1 MTDIATFAG
10 GCFWCTEAIFKRIKG
25 VLTVSSGYTGGKVD
39 NPTYSQVSTGKT
51 GHAEAVQIEF
61 NPDVIS
67 YERLLDIFWH
77 LHDPTT
83 LNQQGADIGT
93 QYRSAI
99 YFHNEMQKI
108 AAFKSQEQIVKSKEL
123 KGDIVTE
130 IKPFTS
136 FYKAEDY
143 HQNFFENNPVY
154 PYCTLIINPKIQ
166 KLIELYNKDIKKE
179 YLT

>member
-1 MTDIATFAG
+1 MTEIATFAG
-10 GCFWCTEAIFKRIKG
+10 GCFWCTEAIFKRIHG
-25 VLTVSSGYTGGKVD
+25 VSTVFSGYTGGEVI

-51 GHAEAVQIEF
+51 GHTEAVQIEF
-61 NPDVIS
+61 DPKIIS
-67 YERLLDIFWH
+67 YGRLLDIFWH

-99 YFHNEMQKI
+99 YYHNEMQKN
-108 AAFKSQEQIVKSKEL
+108 AAFESREKIDESKEL
-123 KGDIVTE
+123 KGEIVTE

-154 PYCTLIINPKIQ
+154 PYCSLVINPKIQ